1 MCKTFWCQ
9 KLHIYE
15 VFYLFFFSVTFWVL
29 FHRLKLKCF
38 LIAKLIFSSIILLNL
53 PSSFFAGFIN
63 LTCGLFAKLS
73 LWSFNV
79 NKQLFPT
86 LISTRLRIS
95 LLFKICLPA
104 ILIFFLIELFAF
116 FVSFCD
122 CIGKTLLMFFF
133 S

>member
-9 KLHIYE
+9 SVHIYE
-15 VFYLFFFSVTFWVL
+15 VFYLFFFSVTFWVF
-29 FHRLKLKCF
+29 FHRLKLKCS
-38 LIAKLIFSSIILLNL
+38 LIAKLIFSSIILLIL

-63 LTCGLFAKLS
+63 LTCGLFGKLS
-73 LWSFNV
+73 FWSFNV

-86 LISTRLRIS
+86 LISTQLRIS
-95 LLFKICLPA
+95 FLFKICLPA